1 MDLRSAPHICLLAL
15 SLSLVNTEVT
25 AKEAFDR
32 ASIWG
37 GVDIGRGN
45 FKTSGDVDKDET
57 ALYLGFKVGYRFNP
71 HYLVGLELSG
81 WILESSNLWDPN
93 KGEGISQVLIFTQLY
108 PNIGSDYFVKLGGGY
123 VSHWNNR
130 LGEPAKKSGWG
141 ITLGGGYD
149 FRLYKD
155 WAITPFV
162 TISHART
169 DNEVHNAWALG
180 IGMTRQF

>member
-57 ALYLGFKVGYRFNP
+57 ALYLGFKVGYRFNLP
-71 HYLVGLELSG
+71 EPGIPPYSVRRGDFAA
-81 WILESSNLWDPN
+81 NL
-93 KGEGISQVLIFTQLY
+93 
-108 PNIGSDYFVKLGGGY
+108 
-123 VSHWNNR
+123 
-130 LGEPAKKSGWG
+130 
-141 ITLGGGYD
+141 
-149 FRLYKD
+149 
-155 WAITPFV
+155 PF
-162 TISHART
+162 S
-169 DNEVHNAWALG
+169 
-180 IGMTRQF
+180 